1 VSPVRWY
8 DANKVTP
15 VFPFGHGLS
24 YTSFAY
30 EALSVRAVA
39 HGADPKEIVAQVE
52 LTVTNSGK
60 RDGSEVVQL
69 YLSFP
74 SSAPAAHGE
83 PPKQLKA
90 FVKVPVSVGDTVKVG
105 FPLIQRDISTW
116 DSEKH
121 AWAPVKGEFGVLI
134 GASAADIRL
143 SPTIHL

>member
-1 VSPVRWY
+1 
-8 DANKVTP
+8 

-24 YTSFAY
+24 YTTFAY
-30 EALSVRAVA
+30 SGLSVRAVP
-39 HGADPKEIVAQVE
+39 HGADPKEVVASIE
-52 LTVTNSGK
+52 LSVTNSGK

-74 SSAPAAHGE
+74 RGAHGE

-90 FVKVPVSVGDTVKVG
+90 FIKVPVSVADTVKVA

-116 DSEKH
+116 DAETHS
-121 AWAPVKGEFGVLI
+121 WAPAKGEFGVLV

-143 SPTIHL
+143 TSTIKL